1 MSTSLLAAGAERDIV
16 TKLKDAVEKLTK
28 SNASLTTQLSD
39 AMKLNLEMD
48 KKLNLKATQG
58 KITKSRYWRR
68 SQIER
73 PPLKITWTW
82 TATSVHTGS
91 ELPIGTT
98 VRRAQHQRQA
108 TKGQQGGNISRE
120 EARQTNDTTGWGWIK
135 LN

>member
-1 MSTSLLAAGAERDIV
+1 MFAEEYHDLVEDTKVTNGDAGFHLANTMQEIGGGDLSTSLLAAGAERDIV

-68 SQIER
+68 RQIER
-73 PPLKITWTW
+73 PHLKGTWNR
-82 TATSVHTGS
+82 TATTRHTGS
-91 ELPIGTT
+91 
-98 VRRAQHQRQA
+98 
-108 TKGQQGGNISRE
+108 
-120 EARQTNDTTGWGWIK
+120 
-135 LN
+135 